1 MKTDSSD
8 TIDATTTVETKTNSI
23 TLPIVSIFVKKP
35 TTSNNTD
42 HIPTVAPKQAQEDI
56 TPPTTANQP
65 QTPPPSQQQQIK
77 QPSAQVENHHQ
88 NDSPTSSTVN
98 DDDDDEENNSM
109 SMPTTTKTS
118 CEKEETRIKRLRRRE
133 KRLLREKEEI
143 EKMELERGA
152 RMNQELVVEKKND
165 VNQSKSIV
173 AMIVEDTPTQPPAPQ
188 SVESNQLNEQL
199 KSPLPSPSNNQQK
212 QQPNIKI
219 KILRSQEEKE
229 QFTSQLNVSSVACEI
244 NTGAEAVVSKL
255 VVEENKTSVVT
266 ANCPKTTNAVVGSEK
281 IGGDGGAEAKG
292 SGEGSGEVKTSLKVN
307 LGDMVRNCKSKLGI
321 ESVPMPTIAKVSTIT
336 PVVNNT
342 GN

>member
-1 MKTDSSD
+1 MVSVFEKKSNSTDQ
-8 TIDATTTVETKTNSI
+8 
-23 TLPIVSIFVKKP
+23 
-35 TTSNNTD
+35 
-42 HIPTVAPKQAQEDI
+42 IPTVAPKQAQEDL

-65 QTPPPSQQQQIK
+65 QTPSPSQQQQIK
-77 QPSAQVENHHQ
+77 QPAQVENHHQ
-88 NDSPTSSTVN
+88 NDSPTSSTLN
-98 DDDDDEENNSM
+98 DDDDDDEENSM
-109 SMPTTTKTS
+109 SMPTTTTTS

-152 RMNQELVVEKKND
+152 RMNQELAVEKKND
-165 VNQSKSIV
+165 ENQNKSIV
-173 AMIVEDTPTQPPAPQ
+173 AMIVEDTPTQPPPTPSQ
-188 SVESNQLNEQL
+188 SVESNQLHEQL
-199 KSPLPSPSNNQQK
+199 KSPQPSPANNQQK

-266 ANCPKTTNAVVGSEK
+266 ANSPKTTNTVVDVVGSEK
-281 IGGDGGAEAKG
+281 ISSGGGGAEAKG
-292 SGEGSGEVKTSLKVN
+292 GSEGSGEVKASLKVN